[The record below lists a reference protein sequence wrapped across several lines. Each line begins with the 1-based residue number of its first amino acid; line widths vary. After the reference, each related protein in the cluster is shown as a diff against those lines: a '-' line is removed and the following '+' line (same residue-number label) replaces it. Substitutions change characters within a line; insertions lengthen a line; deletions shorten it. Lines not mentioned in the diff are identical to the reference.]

1 MLFSQQKRIEK
12 VEVKKTPWER
22 YKENLG
28 TTRPWD
34 LLRPDAPKASK
45 ELEIKRLD
53 ICKECPE
60 FMKLTKQC
68 KKCGCVMTGKV
79 KLIHATC
86 PLEKW

>member
-1 MLFSQQKRIEK
+1 MLSSQRKQNRES
-12 VEVKKTPWER
+12 EVKKTPWER

-34 LLRPDAPKASK
+34 LLRPDAPKASE
-45 ELEIKRLD
+45 ELETKRLD

-60 FMKLTKQC
+60 FIKLTKQC
-68 KKCGCVMTGKV
+68 KKCGCIMTGKV

-86 PLEKW
+86 PLGKW

>member
-1 MLFSQQKRIEK
+1 MLSSQRKQNREL
-12 VEVKKTPWER
+12 EVKKTSWER

-34 LLRPDAPKASK
+34 LLRPDAPRASK
-45 ELEIKRLD
+45 ELETKRLD

-60 FMKLTKQC
+60 LMKLTKQC

-86 PLEKW
+86 PLGKW